1 MRIVAL
7 TPRGEF
13 HSKFTEDTE
22 ENYKRFD
29 NFLSKLNELEYMSFE
44 TDGGAI
50 YMTKEMIQRSI
61 FVIKEDD

>member
-22 ENYKRFD
+22 ENYKNLD
-29 NFLSKLNELEYMSFE
+29 NFLSKLNQLGYMSFE
-44 TDGGAI
+44 TDNGAI
-50 YMTKEMIQRSI
+50 YMTKEMIHRSV
-61 FVIKEDD
+61 FLIKEDG